1 MTLVR
6 IALALSVFAP
16 AAALGCSS
24 TEVDIEPRTID
35 AGEDAPP
42 SPPPPSPPPD
52 DAGSIDAARP
62 DVRPASR
69 LEVVCAKTPCYTAVS
84 GNGGGH
90 VCGLLSD
97 GTVRCWGRDTPG
109 GGTPTPVVGLTDV
122 AQISVGPNLGT
133 CARTRDG
140 SVHCWGKN
148 DVGQLGRPS
157 VEAHL
162 AAPTRVEGLP
172 PASHVA
178 LGGQIGCAVA
188 RDDGALWCWGA
199 RSSRV
204 AIAAEPGTS
213 PEFPPQRFS
222 GFRAPVRE
230 LAIGT
235 APASARMLYADT
247 IVALLDG
254 DVLATLGTNP
264 VTPLHPSAPASP
276 LPVELLG
283 VARAG
288 AFGYLTRDGLLF
300 RWMPER
306 RALYVPYPAN
316 VVDVAI
322 SGGIEPGVFGTSFVA
337 QAGVLFSNG
346 RLFRWGLNTAGALG
360 HPPAELDIA
369 TEPLD
374 MTHVAGDRV
383 VSFATT
389 VGATCVS
396 NVDGAVRCWG
406 SNQYGELGRGT
417 ADLANHPEAEDIR

>member
-1 MTLVR
+1 MTLAR
-6 IALALSVFAP
+6 IALALFVLAP
-16 AAALGCSS
+16 AVALGCSS
-24 TEVDIEPRTID
+24 TDVDIEPRTLD

-42 SPPPPSPPPD
+42 SPPPPPPS
-52 DAGSIDAARP
+52 DAGTIDAARP
-62 DVRPASR
+62 DVHPASR
-69 LEVVCAKTPCYTAVS
+69 LEVACAKTPCYTAVS

-90 VCGLLSD
+90 VCALVSD

-109 GGTPTPVVGLTDV
+109 NGTPTPVVGLTDV
-122 AQISVGPNLGT
+122 VQISVGPNLGT

-140 SVHCWGKN
+140 SVLCWGKN

-157 VEAHL
+157 TDAQL
-162 AAPTRVEGLP
+162 AAPLRVEGLP
-172 PASHVA
+172 PASSVA
-178 LGGQIGCAVA
+178 LGAQIGCAVA

-222 GFRAPVRE
+222 GFRPPVRD

-235 APASARMLYADT
+235 LPTSPSMFDADT

-254 DVLATLGTNP
+254 DVLATLGPNP
-264 VTPLHPSAPASP
+264 VTPTTPSAPASP

-283 VARAG
+283 VVRAG
-288 AFGYLTRDGLLF
+288 VFGYLTHDGLLF
-300 RWMPER
+300 RWLPER

-322 SGGIEPGVFGTSFVA
+322 SAGLEPGIFGRSFVA
-337 QAGVLFSNG
+337 QAGVLLSTG
-346 RLFRWGLNTAGALG
+346 RLFRWGVNTAGALG
-360 HPPAELDIA
+360 YPPADLDIA

-374 MTHVAGDRV
+374 MTHIAGSRV
-383 VSFATT
+383 VTFATT
-389 VGATCVS
+389 VAATCIS
-396 NVDGAVRCWG
+396 NVEGAVRCWG

-417 ADLANHPEAEDIR
+417 VDLANHPEAEDIR